1 MDLLE
6 KTKRLITEKLL
17 IKPNENV
24 LIGVSGGIDSVVLF
38 HLLFSLSEKIPFK
51 IGVAHVNH
59 LLRGKESDR
68 DEFFVMALA
77 KKHNVPF
84 YKGSFDVK
92 AYAKQKGLSLQ
103 HAAREIRYAFF
114 YDVAKAHNYDKI
126 AIGHN
131 LDDQVET
138 FLLRLIKGTGLK
150 GLSAI
155 PIERERIIR
164 PLLFTYR
171 TEIETYA
178 KAHDIEYVE
187 DSSNRKT
194 YYERNF
200 IRKHIIPLMETLNPS
215 FKEKIFLLLKD
226 ITDIN
231 KVFQNLSSEFL
242 KEKLFF
248 DREELWCEN
257 KALTALDPETRFWVL
272 NSIIGMLESNF
283 ILLREHV
290 RQIEKVV
297 NSNKPNVSI
306 TLPWNIKVKRQY
318 NRVIFTKKSPEKT
331 VEGIFDIHEGINFLA
346 PFGIIVEVER
356 YKKKD
361 LMPFVNPVEDSFS
374 ENIAFFD
381 YNKIGKL
388 SVRSFLDGDRFVPL
402 GMKEKIK
409 VKDFFISRKIPLE
422 KRRRIPLIL
431 SDNEIAWI
439 IGYRID
445 DRFKVTDNTE
455 WILKM
460 QALPLSNETPLN

>member
-38 HLLFSLSEKIPFK
+38 HILFNLSEKIPFK
-51 IGVAHVNH
+51 IGVAHINH
-59 LLRGKESDR
+59 LLREKESDR
-68 DEFFVMALA
+68 DEFFVMTLA

-84 YKGSFDVK
+84 YKGRFDVK
-92 AYAKQKGLSLQ
+92 DHAKQKGLSIQ
-103 HAAREIRYAFF
+103 HAAREIRYKFF
-114 YDVAKAHNYDKI
+114 YDVAKTHNYDKI

-150 GLSAI
+150 GLSSI
-155 PIERERIIR
+155 PLERERIIR
-164 PLLFTYR
+164 PLLYTYR
-171 TEIETYA
+171 SEIEAYA
-178 KAHDIEYVE
+178 TAHGIEYVE

-200 IRKHIIPLMETLNPS
+200 IRKHIIPIMERLNPS

-226 ITDIN
+226 ITDVN
-231 KVFQNLSSEFL
+231 KVFQKLSSDFL
-242 KEKLFF
+242 KENLFS
-248 DREELWCEN
+248 DREDFWCE
-257 KALTALDPETRFWVL
+257 KEALNALDPETRFQVL

-290 RQIEKVV
+290 RQIEKIV
-297 NSNKPNVSI
+297 NSNKPNVSLN
-306 TLPWNIKVKRQY
+306 LPWNIKVKRQY
-318 NRVIFTKKSPEKT
+318 NRIIFTKKSPEKNI
-331 VEGIFDIHEGINFLA
+331 EGIFEIQEGINFLV
-346 PFGIIVEVER
+346 PFGIIIEVER
-356 YKKKD
+356 YKKMD
-361 LMPFVNPVEDSFS
+361 LMPFINPVEDRFS

-381 YNKIGKL
+381 SHKIGKL
-388 SVRSFLDGDRFVPL
+388 SVRSFLEGDRFMPL
-402 GMKEKIK
+402 GMKEKVK
-409 VKDFFISRKIPLE
+409 LKDFFISRKIPLE

-439 IGYRID
+439 IGHRID
-445 DRFKVTDNTE
+445 ERFKVTDNTE
-455 WILKM
+455 WILKV
-460 QALPLSNETPLN
+460 QALPLCNEPPA